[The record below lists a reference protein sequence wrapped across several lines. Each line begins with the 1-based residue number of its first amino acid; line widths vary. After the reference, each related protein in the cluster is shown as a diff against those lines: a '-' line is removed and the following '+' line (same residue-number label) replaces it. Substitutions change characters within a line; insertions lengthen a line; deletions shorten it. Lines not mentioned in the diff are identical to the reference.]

1 MNLDLAGTTAPSPDG
16 DHLRPARAGA
26 ARMRAHTHHIPRSPM
41 PQDHPTMR
49 AVRYDAFGARPYVTQ
64 VPLPRPRPDGV
75 VVRVEATGVCRSDW
89 HAWQGHDDDITE
101 LPHVPGHEFAGV
113 VHEVGADVRTVAVG
127 DRVVVPFVCGCGTC
141 EVCRAGASQVCPH
154 QWQPGFSGPGSFA
167 ELVAVP
173 WADHNVVHL
182 PDGIGA
188 DVAASLGCRFAT
200 AYRGVVDVAR
210 VVDGEHVAVLG
221 CGGVGLAAAMV
232 AASRGAHVVAVDVS
246 PEALDLARGVGA
258 EQTVQVDVATDPG
271 MEEAVAR
278 VRELVPGG
286 VDVGVDALGSVATA
300 RVATSVL
307 RVRGR
312 HLQLGLMPPAVIGDR
327 ASVPMHTVV
336 ARELQVLGSH
346 GMAAADYPRML
357 ADVVAGRLAP
367 ERFLGRTIT
376 LAEAP
381 AALVAMSGPTIPGV
395 TIVRP

>member
-1 MNLDLAGTTAPSPDG
+1 M
-16 DHLRPARAGA
+16 
-26 ARMRAHTHHIPRSPM
+26 
-41 PQDHPTMR
+41 
-49 AVRYDAFGARPYVTQ
+49 
-64 VPLPRPRPDGV
+64 
-75 VVRVEATGVCRSDW
+75 
-89 HAWQGHDDDITE
+89 
-101 LPHVPGHEFAGV
+101 
-113 VHEVGADVRTVAVG
+113 
-127 DRVVVPFVCGCGTC
+127 
-141 EVCRAGASQVCPH
+141 
-154 QWQPGFSGPGSFA
+154 
-167 ELVAVP
+167 
-173 WADHNVVHL
+173 
-182 PDGIGA
+182 
-188 DVAASLGCRFAT
+188 
-200 AYRGVVDVAR
+200 
-210 VVDGEHVAVLG
+210 
-221 CGGVGLAAAMV
+221 
-232 AASRGAHVVAVDVS
+232 VAVDVS

-300 RVATSVL
+300 RAATSVL

-357 ADVVAGRLAP
+357 ADVVDGRLTP
-367 ERFLGRTIT
+367 EQFLGRTIT

-381 AALVAMSGPTIPGV
+381 AALVAMSGPTTPGV